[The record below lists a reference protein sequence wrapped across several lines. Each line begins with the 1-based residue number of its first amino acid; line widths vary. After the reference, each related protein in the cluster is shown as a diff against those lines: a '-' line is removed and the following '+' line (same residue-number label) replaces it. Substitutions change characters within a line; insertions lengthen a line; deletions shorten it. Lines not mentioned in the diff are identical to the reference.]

1 MRRKTVYLVVL
12 LFIISNIFTF
22 LASENFYRQET
33 EPPQPVEEQESDLEL
48 QPFIEVLDILTERYL
63 EDVSRQELINA
74 AIHGMV
80 DSLGDPQTTYMSARD
95 WEEIMIKIDGS
106 FSGVG
111 VEITSIDGYITVV
124 VPIKDTPGERA
135 GLLPGDRIIAV
146 DGQDLYGASTW
157 EAATLLRGEEG
168 TTVKLTVERDGLE
181 EPFELEITRSNIVM
195 PSVFPEMLEEKIGY
209 IQITN
214 FDEHT
219 GKDFQEALLALETKG
234 MRGLILDFRGNPGGL
249 LSEAIKMGQEILP
262 EGPITQMVDADGNV
276 IDVYYSYGTQKDY
289 PIVALVNGTSAS
301 AAEIICG
308 ALQDTGTGILVGTK
322 TYGKATVQHLENI
335 SNGYG
340 LRYTIAKYQTP
351 NGRDI
356 HGQGLEPD
364 IVVELPED
372 FYLLQFKLFRD
383 LKPGDKSTEVLILQ
397 RMLNKLSFSV
407 AETGEF
413 DKDTEKAVRAFQQ
426 QQGLA
431 VTGYAD
437 QAFRTR
443 IGEEIDLLLEQMDT
457 QKQKALEV
465 LKEKLN

>member
-1 MRRKTVYLVVL
+1 VYLVVL

-22 LASENFYRQET
+22 LASENFYRQLQEELPPPP
-33 EPPQPVEEQESDLEL
+33 EPNQEL
-48 QPFIEVLDILTERYL
+48 QPLIEVLDILSERYL
-63 EDVSRQELINA
+63 EDVSRQELIDA
-74 AIHGMV
+74 AISGMV
-80 DSLGDPQTTYMSARD
+80 DSLGDPQTHYMSASD
-95 WEEIMIKIDGS
+95 WENIMIKIDGS

-146 DGQDLYGASTW
+146 DGQDLIGASTL
-157 EAATLLRGEEG
+157 EAATLMRGKEG
-168 TTVKLTVERDGLE
+168 TKVTLTVERDGLA
-181 EPFELEITRSNIVM
+181 EPFELEIIRSNIVV
-195 PSVFPEMLEEKIGY
+195 PSVFPEMLEERIGF

-219 GKDFQEALLALETKG
+219 GKDFQEALLELETKG

-249 LSEAIKMGQEILP
+249 LSEAIKICQEILP
-262 EGPITQMVDADGNV
+262 EGLITQMVDADGNV
-276 IDVYYSYGTQKDY
+276 IEAYHSYGTKKDY
-289 PIVALVNGTSAS
+289 PIVALINGTSAS
-301 AAEIICG
+301 AAEIVCG

-322 TYGKATVQHLENI
+322 TYGKATVQHLESI

-351 NGRDI
+351 KGRDI

-364 IVVELPED
+364 LVVELPED
-372 FYLLQFKLFRD
+372 FYTLQFSLIRD
-383 LKPGDKSTEVLILQ
+383 LKPGDKSVEVLILQ
-397 RMLNKLSFSV
+397 KMLNALSFTV

-413 DKDTEKAVRAFQQ
+413 DQATEKAVRTFQQ
-426 QQGLA
+426 EQGLEL
-431 VTGYAD
+431 TGFVD
-437 QAFRTR
+437 QASRTR
-443 IGEEIDLLLEQMDT
+443 LRAEIDLVLEQMDT

-465 LKEKLN
+465 MQEKLN